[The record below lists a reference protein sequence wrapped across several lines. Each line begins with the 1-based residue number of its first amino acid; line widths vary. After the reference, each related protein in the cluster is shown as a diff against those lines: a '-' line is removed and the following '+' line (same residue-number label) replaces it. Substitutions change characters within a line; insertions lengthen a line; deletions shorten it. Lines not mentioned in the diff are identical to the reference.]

1 MGGRD
6 RGRKEKGKGEEEVE
20 VGRREVSKPSHIKS
34 WSQKRFEAEIPVPP
48 KLCLR
53 GFKTYPRRFVQIL
66 LPLTVWIWC
75 KGRLFSRNGQLPTPA
90 WSEIE
95 ISYLKADGSGEMFL
109 VPLTRPLNWPLT
121 TASTALHPLLKK
133 IASSFRP
140 WWKWLLLRQRSPFL
154 SDIINSP
161 HLSPLSHMIPHPFVT
176 MGRYTCT
183 CVRRGVCQH
192 HVSPATACHLTL
204 WGRISHCALSSTH
217 RLADCRANPRPSCH
231 TGFDVSGGCSNSGP
245 HAAQQTLFIDCTGS
259 VTSFLKEVYF
269 LFFPLNYKIHL
280 GKGLDPEYQS
290 NKKLENT

>member
-1 MGGRD
+1 MGGRE
-6 RGRKEKGKGEEEVE
+6 RGRKEKGKGEEEV
-20 VGRREVSKPSHIKS
+20 GRREVSKPSHAKS

-161 HLSPLSHMIPHPFVT
+161 PLVTPVPHDSPSLCHHGKVHLHMCAQRCVSTSRVSCYCVSSYFV
-176 MGRYTCT
+176 R
-183 CVRRGVCQH
+183 QD
-192 HVSPATACHLTL
+192 
-204 WGRISHCALSSTH
+204 ISLCPELNSSIGW
-217 RLADCRANPRPSCH
+217 L
-231 TGFDVSGGCSNSGP
+231 
-245 HAAQQTLFIDCTGS
+245 
-259 VTSFLKEVYF
+259 
-269 LFFPLNYKIHL
+269 
-280 GKGLDPEYQS
+280 
-290 NKKLENT
+290 